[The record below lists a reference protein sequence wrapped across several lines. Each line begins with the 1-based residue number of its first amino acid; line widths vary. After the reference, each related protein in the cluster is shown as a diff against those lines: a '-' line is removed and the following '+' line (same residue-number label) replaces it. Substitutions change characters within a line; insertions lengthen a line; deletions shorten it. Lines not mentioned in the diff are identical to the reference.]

1 MSIKK
6 SIQRS
11 WHSLVRFISSA
22 FLTPLKQEIIKS
34 GGKLLEEAA
43 QAAVSAAAA
52 SGLSNE
58 EKFKLAYNTAIKII
72 TSKGIDYTL
81 TGVQGAVLAAYAQY
95 KASK

>member
-11 WHSLVRFISSA
+11 WHSLMRFISSS

-58 EKFKLAYNTAIKII
+58 EKCKLAYTNAVKVI
-72 TSKGIDYTL
+72 TSKGIDYTI
-81 TGVQGAVLAAYAQY
+81 TGVQAAILAAYAQY
-95 KASK
+95 KAGK